1 MNGRSFSTAGPA
13 TGAAPEICG
22 AAVSVAAATIRQAA
36 EIGSTPATG
45 NAPITCTSSASEATR
60 EKRVRRETPEP
71 VIRRLGR
78 VDYEPTWRAMQRF
91 TDERDSST
99 PDEIWFLEHPPVFT
113 LGMNAS
119 RAHVLAPGDIPVVQ
133 IDRGGQVT
141 YHGPGQLVVYPLID
155 LRRAGL
161 GIRDL
166 VTALE
171 RSVITL
177 AADYGIT
184 AECRRN
190 APGVYVDGRK
200 LASVGIRVRR
210 GASYHGL
217 AMNVNLDLE
226 PFGRINPCG
235 YEGLEMT
242 RLADLGGTGSVA
254 AAADVL
260 EPHLLRALG
269 LGASLITN
277 LSPSPD

>member
-1 MNGRSFSTAGPA
+1 VNAVAVDTAPA
-13 TGAAPEICG
+13 ADAAS
-22 AAVSVAAATIRQAA
+22 AARV
-36 EIGSTPATG
+36 
-45 NAPITCTSSASEATR
+45 
-60 EKRVRRETPEP
+60 KRVRHEVPTP
-71 VIRRLGR
+71 VIRRFGL
-78 VDYEPTWRAMQRF
+78 VEYEPTWRAMQRF
-91 TDERDSST
+91 TDERDPAT

-119 RAHVLAPGDIPVVQ
+119 RAHVLAPGEIPVVQ

-155 LRRAGL
+155 LRRSGL

-166 VTALE
+166 ITALE
-171 RSVITL
+171 RSVIAL

-200 LASVGIRVRR
+200 LASLGIRVRR

-217 AMNVNLDLE
+217 ALNVNLDLE
-226 PFGRINPCG
+226 PFGRVNPCG

-242 RLADLGGTGSVA
+242 QLADLGDGRFGGGRGRCARA
-254 AAADVL
+254 APDAGVGAG
-260 EPHLLRALG
+260 RAR
-269 LGASLITN
+269 LITN
-277 LSPSPD
+277 LSPPAD